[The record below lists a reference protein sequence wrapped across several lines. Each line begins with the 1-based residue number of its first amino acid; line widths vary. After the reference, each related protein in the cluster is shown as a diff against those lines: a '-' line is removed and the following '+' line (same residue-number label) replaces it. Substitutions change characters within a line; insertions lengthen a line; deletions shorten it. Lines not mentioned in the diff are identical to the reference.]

1 METIR
6 FNEDVYPISEFRTNT
21 AGLIDKI
28 KNTKRP
34 ILLTQN
40 GKGTAI
46 LLDVKVF
53 DELIEKTEFIT
64 GIAKGLDDIQK
75 GKIINHSEVKR
86 RVQKYTR

>member
-1 METIR
+1 METIK
-6 FNEDVYPISEFRTNT
+6 FNEDVYQISEFRTNT

-46 LLDVKVF
+46 LLDVKAF

-64 GIAKGLDDIQK
+64 GIAKCLDDIQK
-75 GKIINHSEVKR
+75 GKIVNHSEVKKR
-86 RVQKYTR
+86 MKKYTI

>member
-1 METIR
+1 METVR

-21 AGLIDKI
+21 AGLIDKV

-34 ILLTQN
+34 ILITQN

-46 LLDVKVF
+46 LLDVKTF
-53 DELIEKTEFIT
+53 DELIEKTEFII

-86 RVQKYTR
+86 RVKKYTR

>member
-46 LLDVKVF
+46 LLDVKAF

-86 RVQKYTR
+86 RVKKYTR

>member
-21 AGLIDKI
+21 ASLIDKI

-46 LLDVKVF
+46 LLDVKAF

-75 GKIINHSEVKR
+75 GKIVNHSEVKKR
-86 RVQKYTR
+86 MKKYTV